1 MARKEITEREVKNL
15 AVSAHITD
23 TLIKG
28 FLARRLPSGV
38 ISFSYQYTEASGRRR
53 WITIGLYGALTV
65 KEARDEA
72 KKYAGQVAAR
82 RDPAAEQKAVVARSE
97 NTVDHV
103 LDQFLELYVKPEG
116 LRSAV
121 AIEQNFKNHV
131 RPLIGTKC
139 IYDLRRSDIAK
150 VIDMIAKD
158 HPRMAHIAHA
168 LMRSAFNWWQLRD
181 EDFKTPIVRGMVRDK
196 TKLRT
201 RILDAEEICDI
212 WRALDEIEHVP
223 ECFPAYVKVLFLTA
237 CRRCEV
243 AKMHCDE
250 ISGDKWIIPAARY
263 KTKVDHC
270 VPLIPAIK
278 NLLPKGRHGYVFSS
292 DGGATALDGFAK
304 TKNELDA
311 AIGLIRRR
319 EHRKAMPAWTFHDA
333 RRTGRTMLA
342 ELGVNRETAEAVLG
356 HSAGSIEQ
364 RYNQHKYLAEK
375 AAALTKLADHIEGI
389 TRPAPTA
396 KLRVVNG

>member
-1 MARKEITEREVKNL
+1 MRKEITEREVKNL
-15 AVSAHITD
+15 AVGAHLTD

-82 RDPAAEQKAVVARSE
+82 RDPAAEQKAVAARSE

-131 RPLIGTKC
+131 RPLIGAKC
-139 IYDLRRSDIAK
+139 IYDLRRADIAK
-150 VIDMIAKD
+150 VIDMIGKD

-223 ECFPAYVKVLFLTA
+223 ECFAAYVKVLFLTA

-243 AKMHCDE
+243 SDMHRDE
-250 ISGDKWIIPAARY
+250 LFGDKWVIPAARY
-263 KTKVDHC
+263 KTKVDHV

-278 NLLPKGRHGYVFSS
+278 NLLPKRRHGFVFSS

-319 EHRKAMPAWTFHDA
+319 EHRKAMPAWTYHDA

-356 HSAGSIEQ
+356 HTIGGVEA
-364 RYNQHKYLAEK
+364 RYNQHKYLVEK
-375 AAALTKLADHIEGI
+375 AAALTKLADHVERI
-389 TRPAPTA
+389 TRTAVPA
-396 KLRVVNG
+396 KLRVVA

>member
-1 MARKEITEREVKNL
+1 
-15 AVSAHITD
+15 
-23 TLIKG
+23 
-28 FLARRLPSGV
+28 
-38 ISFSYQYTEASGRRR
+38 
-53 WITIGLYGALTV
+53 
-65 KEARDEA
+65 
-72 KKYAGQVAAR
+72 
-82 RDPAAEQKAVVARSE
+82 
-97 NTVDHV
+97 
-103 LDQFLELYVKPEG
+103 
-116 LRSAV
+116 
-121 AIEQNFKNHV
+121 
-131 RPLIGTKC
+131 
-139 IYDLRRSDIAK
+139 
-150 VIDMIAKD
+150 
-158 HPRMAHIAHA
+158 MAHIAHA

-243 AKMHCDE
+243 AKMHRDE
-250 ISGDKWIIPAARY
+250 ISGDKWVIPAARY
-263 KTKVDHC
+263 KTKVDHV

-278 NLLPKGRHGYVFSS
+278 NLLPKGRRGFVFSS
-292 DGGATALDGFAK
+292 DGGETALDGFAK
-304 TKNELDA
+304 PKDELDA
-311 AIGLIRRR
+311 AIAMIRRR
-319 EHRKAMPAWTFHDA
+319 EHRKAMPAWTFHDL

-356 HSAGSIEQ
+356 HSLGGIEA

-389 TRPAPTA
+389 TRPTAPA